1 MLMNKENKMI
11 RTTTL
16 CKQCP
21 VCNGVACRGQIPG
34 LGGIG
39 QGKSFIQ
46 NVTALQEIKL
56 NLDALNGVKEVDP
69 SVELFGVTSDLPIC
83 CAPIAGIKNNYG
95 TELSDHEYNSEMAS
109 ACSKENI
116 LCFVGDG
123 IDYETYFVNPAKSL
137 DEHGGKGFL
146 TIKPWQIEAVKKRVE
161 LVKDLNILGF
171 AMDIDAAGLPLLRN
185 ANPPA
190 ENKDVQALR
199 EVKAL
204 CGDKPFIVK
213 GIMTKEAALLALSAG
228 ADGIVVSN
236 HGGRVLDETPGTI
249 EVLAEIVE
257 AIDGRL
263 TVLVDGGFRTGND
276 VFKAIALGADAVLI
290 GRPLALA
297 GVTKG
302 EEGARAAITKFKNEF
317 IHAMRLTGCEN
328 ISAINQS
335 KIRR

>member
-1 MLMNKENKMI
+1 ME

-16 CKQCP
+16 CRKCNS
-21 VCNGVACRGQIPG
+21 CNGFACRGEIPG

-46 NVTALQEIKL
+46 NVAALQDIKL
-56 NLDALNGVKEVDP
+56 NLDVLNNVSEINP
-69 SVELFGVTSDLPIC
+69 STELFGVSSALPIC

-95 TELSDHEYNSEMAS
+95 TDISDQEYNDEMTK
-109 ACSKENI
+109 ACKEENI

-123 IDYETYFVNPAKSL
+123 IDYETYFHNPAKCL
-137 DEHGGKGFL
+137 HAQGGKGFL
-146 TIKPWQIEAVKKRVE
+146 TIKPWQIEAVEKRIN
-161 LVKDLNILGF
+161 LVKDYQILGI

-190 ENKDVQALR
+190 ENKDVEALKA
-199 EVKAL
+199 VKAL

-213 GIMTKEAALLALSAG
+213 GIMTKESALLALSAG

-257 AIDGRL
+257 AIDGRI

-276 VFKAIALGADAVLI
+276 VFKAIALGADAVLL

-297 GVTKG
+297 CVTKG
-302 EEGARAAITKFKNEF
+302 EEGARAFIQKIKSEF
-317 IHAMRLTGCEN
+317 VHAMRLTGCEN

-335 KIRR
+335 KIRK